1 MIIFHFQA
9 FVSDYR
15 ACLRLRALHP
25 LRTPVFITAAVQKL
39 NLKSPEPGWDNSGAA
54 GEGMTP
60 TVLVS
65 FPWGGVFPTPK
76 TSVWG
81 VQIATRVS
89 KEQDLAGEGAE
100 GQILTHWKIK
110 PELPV
115 PPVGGRV
122 WGQRLRL
129 HQSPAAGSQLRSPV
143 RNEQRVPRA
152 EMIKNHSRLILPIL

>member
-81 VQIATRVS
+81 VQIPTRVS

-100 GQILTHWKIK
+100 GQILTRCPPAPLENQTRAPSASSWWPGVG
-110 PELPV
+110 PEAQAPSEPGCWLPTV
-115 PPVGGRV
+115 LTGP
-122 WGQRLRL
+122 
-129 HQSPAAGSQLRSPV
+129 
-143 RNEQRVPRA
+143 
-152 EMIKNHSRLILPIL
+152 